1 MLLSVASAVILVSEV
16 VFKEKH
22 HQVKSNHT
30 LCPNSLSSL
39 HTHYVDG
46 VANNTK
52 SHTFNLEA

>member
-22 HQVKSNHT
+22 HQVKSYHT
-30 LCPNSLSSL
+30 LCPNSLSIL

-46 VANNTK
+46 EANNAT
-52 SHTFNLEA
+52 SHTLDLEA